1 MPLAKGTKLG
11 TYQITG
17 SLGAGGMG
25 EVYRARDTRLG
36 REVAVKVL
44 PEGVAANPDRLAR
57 FEREARAVAGLNH
70 PNIVTLHS
78 VEDEDGVRFLT
89 MELVDGQSLDQ
100 LVTPGGLPLGRVL
113 DLAIPL
119 ANALVAAHERGV
131 VHRDLK
137 PGNVMV
143 THDGWVKVLDFGL
156 AKVALEE
163 GPDPGATIG
172 ATAGP
177 ISGVGQV
184 LGTVPYMAPEQIR
197 GETVDARSDLFAL
210 GIILYE
216 LSAGRRPFTGETPA
230 DISSAIL
237 RDVPTPLVSVRAD
250 LPRDLNRIVT
260 RCLEKNPR
268 DRFQTARD
276 VYNELKYLEREG
288 SAAPAPASGFAP
300 APRSAAP
307 TPFPSG
313 PRPTPSP
320 STPMPRSVT
329 PSPSGPGSSSS
340 GLGGIASQDVPSIAV
355 LPFVNRSRN
364 EEDEYFSDGLADEL
378 LSVLTKVRGLRV
390 AARASSFHF
399 RGSNEDLAV
408 IGERLN
414 VATLLDGSVRKSGNR
429 VRISV
434 QLVQAADRIQLWAE
448 TYDRSLDDIFAVQDD
463 IAQSVVRELRTTLLG
478 EAPDSKATGAA
489 RSDVARASK
498 GHGQNPEAHR
508 LYLQGKYFV
517 ERISEADTA
526 KGVRYLEEAI
536 ALDPTHALAW
546 VELARAHVNSG
557 GYGWAPVSEGFEK
570 GRAAALR
577 ALELDPD
584 LAEAHVKLAAIQR
597 MYDWDWKGAEA
608 SVRRALELKPSDA
621 ETLRAAA
628 SMAQYGGRMEEA
640 SASYRKAIEQDPLHF
655 GGYQGLGVVYR
666 NMNRLSEAEHFLRK
680 GLDLNP
686 LRVGGRLFLAIVLA
700 EQGSLAD
707 ALAEASQEP
716 AEWARLTAL
725 SFVHRAAG
733 RQAESDAALREL
745 EAKHAADSAYQI
757 AALHAQRGDA
767 EAVFHWLERAIAER
781 DAGVAQVGVEPLFRP
796 YQHDPRWSGI
806 LKRVGLGG

>member
-1 MPLAKGTKLG
+1 MPLSIGTKLG

-44 PEGVAANPDRLAR
+44 PEGVASSPDRLAR

-78 VEDEDGVRFLT
+78 VEEEEGVRFLT
-89 MELVDGQSLDQ
+89 MELVDGRSLDQ
-100 LVTPGGLPLGRVL
+100 VVTSGGLPLSRVL
-113 DLAIPL
+113 ELAIPL

-143 THDGWVKVLDFGL
+143 THDGWIKVLDFGL
-156 AKVALEE
+156 AKVAAEE
-163 GPDPGATIG
+163 GADLGATVG

-197 GETVDARSDLFAL
+197 GDAVDARSDLFAL

-216 LSAGRRPFTGETPA
+216 LATGRRPFTGDTSA

-237 RDVPTPLVSVRAD
+237 RDAPAPLLSVRAD
-250 LPRDLNRIVT
+250 LPRDLNRIVV

-288 SAAPAPASGFAP
+288 SVAASPASGGYAP
-300 APRSAAP
+300 SPPSAAP
-307 TPFPSG
+307 TPFPHRPTST
-313 PRPTPSP
+313 PTLRTPTPSP
-320 STPMPRSVT
+320 AS
-329 PSPSGPGSSSS
+329 SPSGYGS
-340 GLGGIASQDVPSIAV
+340 GTSQLVASIAV

-390 AARASSFHF
+390 AARASSFQF
-399 RGSNEDLAV
+399 RGTSEDLAV

-434 QLVQAADRIQLWAE
+434 QLIQASDRVQLWAE

-463 IAQSVVRELRTTLLG
+463 IAQSVVRELRTALFG
-478 EAPDSKATGAA
+478 ETPDSKAGGAA
-489 RSDVARASK
+489 RAAIATASV
-498 GHGQNPEAHR
+498 GHGAQNPEAHR

-517 ERISEADTA
+517 DRITKEDSVN
-526 KGVRYLEEAI
+526 GLRYLDQAI
-536 ALDPTHALAW
+536 AIDPT
-546 VELARAHVNSG
+546 LARAHVEKARAYINMG
-557 GYGWAPVSEGFEK
+557 GYGWLPVGVGYENARKEI
-570 GRAAALR
+570 LR
-577 ALELDPD
+577 ALELAPD
-584 LAEAHVKLAAIQR
+584 LPEAHTRHSAILR
-597 MYDWDWKGAEA
+597 MYDWNWKEAEA
-608 SVRRALELKPSDA
+608 
-621 ETLRAAA
+621 TT
-628 SMAQYGGRMEEA
+628 
-640 SASYRKAIEQDPLHF
+640 RKAIELDPSNAEALRSAGGIAHYAGRPEEGIALFLRAIELDPLQA
-655 GGYQGLGVVYR
+655 GGYSGLGYVYR
-666 NMNRLSEAEHFLRK
+666 TLGRLPEAEQAIRK
-680 GLDLNP
+680 SLELAPQRTGHHLGLA
-686 LRVGGRLFLAIVLA
+686 VVLA
-700 EQGSLAD
+700 EQGRD
-707 ALAEASQEP
+707 AEAMREATQES
-716 AEWARLTAL
+716 ADWARLTAL
-725 SFVHRAAG
+725 AYVHLLAG
-733 RQAESDAALREL
+733 RVRESDDALKEL
-745 EAKHAADSAYQI
+745 ETRFAVEAPYQI
-757 AALHAQRGDA
+757 AVVHAARGDA
-767 EAVFHWLERAIAER
+767 DAAFQWLDRAILER
-781 DAGVAQVGVEPLFRP
+781 DSGVPQVYTEPIFQPLRS
-796 YQHDPRWSGI
+796 DPRWSQ
-806 LKRVGLGG
+806 LLRKLNLG